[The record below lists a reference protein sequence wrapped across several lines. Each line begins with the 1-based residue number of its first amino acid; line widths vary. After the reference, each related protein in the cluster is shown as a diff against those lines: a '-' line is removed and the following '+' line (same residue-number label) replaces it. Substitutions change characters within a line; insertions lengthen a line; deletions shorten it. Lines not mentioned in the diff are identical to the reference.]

1 MKQRNHHFS
10 YTIAINNTIE
20 KVWQTL
26 IDVQHWYKWDTE
38 LKEATLEGDFA
49 LNTTGTI
56 TPRKGPKLKFYISEI
71 IPNKSYTFNTKMPI
85 GELVIKRTL
94 LLENEL
100 VHFTDD
106 IAFTGFLKFV
116 FGFMLGAQFRK
127 ALPEVI
133 ENFKRLAEKNI

>member
-10 YTIAINNTIE
+10 YTIAINNTVE

-26 IDVQHWYKWDTE
+26 VDVVLWPKWDTE
-38 LKEATLEGDFA
+38 LKEATIESDFT
-49 LNTTGTI
+49 LNAKGSI
-56 TPRKGPKLKFYISEI
+56 TPKKGPKLKFYISEI
-71 IPNKSYTFNTKMPI
+71 IPNKSYTFNTKMPV

-94 LLENEL
+94 TVENEV

-116 FGFMLGAQFRK
+116 FGFILGGQFRK
-127 ALPEVI
+127 ELPEVM
-133 ENFKRLAEKNI
+133 ENFKKLVEKNI